1 MNWASYWPAAALTL
15 EPRLSSKWITNIGF
29 FGCII
34 SLPVPSASFYLPN
47 SSLYQPTPPSLSA
60 MIENILPS
68 VQTKIHFS
76 KGLLSSSGL
85 VQHCTALA
93 LTKCLV
99 KFQAVD
105 AELQKVAF
113 ALEEDEED
121 GQWSKRLKE
130 LAQEVRRRVPD
141 FQVVLAFSHQKQSVV
156 PGGSTLQSN
165 PTKIAL
171 LAESAQRLLWLYHR
185 SLPSMVAETRF
196 EFGKLLQTFTTEG
209 GLSDQADTASRLY
222 RVQQLHILKLLNESD
237 QFVWTTK
244 IGMFKVFIQFTHT
257 SATLQDRGRTVL
269 SAFYYVRWF
278 HLPYLQFERL
288 FPLFFDTSYRKAFS
302 FKKILMN
309 PTFG

>member
-1 MNWASYWPAAALTL
+1 VSDSYLPWTGGLNLASYWPSAALTL

-47 SSLYQPTPPSLSA
+47 SRLYQPTPPPLSA

-76 KGLLSSSGL
+76 KGLLSSSSL

-93 LTKCLV
+93 LAKCLV

-105 AELQKVAF
+105 AELRKVAF

-121 GQWSKRLKE
+121 GQWSRRRKE
-130 LAQEVRRRVPD
+130 LARDVRRRVPD
-141 FQVVLAFSHQKQSVV
+141 FQVVVAFSHQKQSDV

-165 PTKIAL
+165 STKTAL

-185 SLPSMVAETRF
+185 SLPSIVAEARF
-196 EFGKLLQTFTTEG
+196 EFGKLLQTFTTTEG
-209 GLSDQADTASRLY
+209 GSLDQVADTASRLY

-244 IGMFKVFIQFTHT
+244 IGMFNVLIQVTPT
-257 SATLQDRGRTVL
+257 SATLQDR
-269 SAFYYVRWF
+269 
-278 HLPYLQFERL
+278 
-288 FPLFFDTSYRKAFS
+288 
-302 FKKILMN
+302 
-309 PTFG
+309 

>member
-1 MNWASYWPAAALTL
+1 MSNLFATLDWEVDIFLASYWPSAALTL

-29 FGCII
+29 FGSII

-47 SSLYQPTPPSLSA
+47 SPLYQPTPPSLSS

-105 AELQKVAF
+105 AELRKVAF

-121 GQWSKRLKE
+121 GQWSKRRKE
-130 LAQEVRRRVPD
+130 LAREVRRRVPD
-141 FQVVLAFSHQKQSVV
+141 FQVVVAFSHQKQPDV

-165 PTKIAL
+165 PTKMAL
-171 LAESAQRLLWLYHR
+171 LAESAQRLLWLYYR
-185 SLPSMVAETRF
+185 SLPSMVAEARF
-196 EFGKLLQTFTTEG
+196 ELGKLLQTFTTEKG
-209 GLSDQADTASRLY
+209 SSDQAADTASRLY

-244 IGMFKVFIQFTHT
+244 IGTFNVFIQFTPT
-257 SATLQDRGRTVL
+257 SATLQDR
-269 SAFYYVRWF
+269 
-278 HLPYLQFERL
+278 
-288 FPLFFDTSYRKAFS
+288 
-302 FKKILMN
+302 
-309 PTFG
+309 

>member
-1 MNWASYWPAAALTL
+1 MSNLLATLGLRVINLASYWPSAALTL

-47 SSLYQPTPPSLSA
+47 SHLYQPTPPSLSA

-105 AELQKVAF
+105 AELRKVAF
-113 ALEEDEED
+113 ALEEDEDD
-121 GQWSKRLKE
+121 GQWSKRREE
-130 LAQEVRRRVPD
+130 LAREVRRRVPD
-141 FQVVLAFSHQKQSVV
+141 FQVVVAFSQKQSEVS
-156 PGGSTLQSN
+156 GGSSLQSN
-165 PTKIAL
+165 PTKMAL

-185 SLPSMVAETRF
+185 SLPSIVAEARF
-196 EFGKLLQTFTTEG
+196 EFGKLLQTFTSERG
-209 GLSDQADTASRLY
+209 SSEQATDTASRLY
-222 RVQQLHILKLLNESD
+222 RVQQLHILKLLTESD

-244 IGMFKVFIQFTHT
+244 IGTFQIFIQSTPT
-257 SATLQDRGRTVL
+257 SATLQDR
-269 SAFYYVRWF
+269 
-278 HLPYLQFERL
+278 
-288 FPLFFDTSYRKAFS
+288 
-302 FKKILMN
+302 
-309 PTFG
+309 

>member
-1 MNWASYWPAAALTL
+1 
-15 EPRLSSKWITNIGF
+15 
-29 FGCII
+29 
-34 SLPVPSASFYLPN
+34 
-47 SSLYQPTPPSLSA
+47 

-68 VQTKIHFS
+68 VQTKTHFS

-105 AELQKVAF
+105 AELRKVVL

-121 GQWSKRLKE
+121 GQWSKRRRE
-130 LAQEVRRRVPD
+130 LAREVRRRVPD
-141 FQVVLAFSHQKQSVV
+141 FQVVVAFSHQKQSDV

-185 SLPSMVAETRF
+185 SLPSIVAEARF
-196 EFGKLLQTFTTEG
+196 ELGKLLQTFTTG
-209 GLSDQADTASRLY
+209 GSSDQAADTASRLY

-244 IGMFKVFIQFTHT
+244 IGTFKGLIQFTPT
-257 SATLQDRGRTVL
+257 SATLQDR
-269 SAFYYVRWF
+269 
-278 HLPYLQFERL
+278 
-288 FPLFFDTSYRKAFS
+288 
-302 FKKILMN
+302 
-309 PTFG
+309 

>member
-1 MNWASYWPAAALTL
+1 
-15 EPRLSSKWITNIGF
+15 
-29 FGCII
+29 
-34 SLPVPSASFYLPN
+34 
-47 SSLYQPTPPSLSA
+47 

-105 AELQKVAF
+105 AELRKVAL

-121 GQWSKRLKE
+121 GQWSKRRKE
-130 LAQEVRRRVPD
+130 LAREVRRRVPD
-141 FQVVLAFSHQKQSVV
+141 FQVVVAFSHQKQSVV

-185 SLPSMVAETRF
+185 SLSSMVAEARF

-209 GLSDQADTASRLY
+209 GLSDQAADTASRLY

-237 QFVWTTK
+237 QFVWSTK
-244 IGMFKVFIQFTHT
+244 IGTFKVFIQFTPT
-257 SATLQDRGRTVL
+257 SATLQDRWRIVP
-269 SAFYYVRWF
+269 SVFYYVRWF

-288 FPLFFDTSYRKAFS
+288 FPLFFDMSYHKVFC
-302 FKKILMN
+302 FWKIHMN
-309 PTFG
+309 PICG